1 MRARVQNISCRFQI
15 PNCGR
20 KSRLLIRNPQ
30 SAIRNRSSG
39 FTLIELLLVLVIL
52 ATLAAIVTPKFA
64 RRSEQARITAART
77 QLAYFETALD
87 AFEIDIGRYPTN
99 VEGLRA
105 LTEKPTSNA
114 DGWQQAYLKSGVPK
128 DPWGGEY
135 IYRYP
140 GQYNEDSYDLY
151 SYGPDRKL
159 GGDDD
164 ITNWSQEK

>member
-1 MRARVQNISCRFQI
+1 MRAQDMSHRRRFSNRG
-15 PNCGR
+15 PESLPPLR
-20 KSRLLIRNPQ
+20 TPH
-30 SAIRNRSSG
+30 SALRIRSSG

-64 RRSEQARITAART
+64 KRSEQAKITAART

-87 AFEIDIGRYPTN
+87 AFEIDMGRYPTN

-105 LTEKPTSNA
+105 LVEKPTSNA
-114 DGWQQAYLKSGVPK
+114 DGWQQPYLKNTIPQ

-135 IYRYP
+135 TYRYP
-140 GQYNEDSYDLY
+140 GQYNQDGYDLY

-164 ITNWSQEK
+164 ITNWSKEQAR